1 MIPNALGFS
10 ETLAPIYAAPS
21 TTSSQASFAYQPKKR
36 AGSMQPIKVSPK
48 RSGQEYAT
56 STDGRS
62 EPFAAPADEQQKEQA
77 SAASALSTDV
87 KMTADAEEE
96 VLPLEPEEALQE
108 EDGEPDHTVSEH
120 EDQEEDAPACPHPNI
135 HPSSP
140 PIPPAPLLPQP
151 DKVVLVSSSTTSS
164 QAEPTAKPASAE
176 ASLPAPPAPV
186 AAPPPSVPVPAPLP
200 APALVRAPVPSSLV
214 APSSNRPPAVVTAAP
229 SPAPAKTPLQDT
241 FVKEWSQANQA
252 ITDGQATIIRL
263 QQQLQQLTARE
274 QELASS
280 QRTCEDFGR
289 LWPIMPLKKVKEELH
304 EQEQQAEAMNTTPR
318 RARSQGLQSIVSQL
332 RSIRGTVLP
341 FFFSSPCSVLTSQ
354 IACFCPGS
362 GKMRLVTFQLQ
373 AEQQLVEK
381 ARSQDNDI
389 SEKLSCHFPDTFK
402 SLLASQTQAAKDRI
416 TAVPESTAPSM
427 SQLLFLLIFIL
438 FVFSVLCF
446 INFCAF
452 SLYSSGKC
460 WHSSSSVLSS
470 CQFRSRCREPCCC
483 FELNSESF
491 ACWFSA
497 SIS

>member
-200 APALVRAPVPSSLV
+200 APALVRDSDTPVQEVNLGLTGLLVRDEYGQARGYALVGPDGKSMISLLNSDGTK
-214 APSSNRPPAVVTAAP
+214 ARDIPLTLAAGQYIAEAQYADPNGNIAVVLVGP
-229 SPAPAKTPLQDT
+229 GDAKPEVHMYDT
-241 FVKEWSQANQA
+241 
-252 ITDGQATIIRL
+252 T
-263 QQQLQQLTARE
+263 
-274 QELASS
+274 
-280 QRTCEDFGR
+280 GR
-289 LWPIMPLKKVKEELH
+289 MCS
-304 EQEQQAEAMNTTPR
+304 EA
-318 RARSQGLQSIVSQL
+318 
-332 RSIRGTVLP
+332 
-341 FFFSSPCSVLTSQ
+341 
-354 IACFCPGS
+354 
-362 GKMRLVTFQLQ
+362 
-373 AEQQLVEK
+373 
-381 ARSQDNDI
+381 
-389 SEKLSCHFPDTFK
+389 
-402 SLLASQTQAAKDRI
+402 
-416 TAVPESTAPSM
+416 
-427 SQLLFLLIFIL
+427 
-438 FVFSVLCF
+438 
-446 INFCAF
+446 
-452 SLYSSGKC
+452 
-460 WHSSSSVLSS
+460 
-470 CQFRSRCREPCCC
+470 
-483 FELNSESF
+483 
-491 ACWFSA
+491 
-497 SIS
+497 